1 MTKTFLVTILCV
13 AFYFG
18 GINDSFAQI
27 EQLRSGLQ
35 SEREELQ
42 SLERILLLLN
52 SGDTTYASYF
62 PVWSV
67 LDKNMKLS
75 IYNAF
80 RNRGKHFSEDDQ
92 IVIIATPNMKSIAD
106 IRIGSTSYGRLFAS
120 KSLDPELHKTLLE
133 QKYVLANETPFGYK
147 NDAQLRRR
155 GMTENPNWV
164 SLNISLFG
172 GTMKFGNDWR
182 IVGKV
187 GNDEL
192 GYPFWSS
199 GQILVMAGYKSI
211 QLGGYLPMHGGVF
224 ETNPAER
231 PLSLKPRL
239 LNGSSGVTGSFEF
252 EWDAVKINS
261 ARFTYGSIGGSFAVG
276 SLDRRRPEYL
286 TFDLNNLYSITT
298 ILQAYYGFNYQ
309 FDDEK
314 ILGMRTGVTYHRVT
328 LNRYVGDE
336 IYRYGEAETFITPLI
351 SAEYRNLGADWF
363 KLNAQ
368 YSRLLSLGAWAEIV
382 PRYVYAEVKY
392 AAPLF
397 RTPRPWEQWYY
408 LYATLGFNFDF

>member
-1 MTKTFLVTILCV
+1 MKKTILASALVLFFCTLD
-13 AFYFG
+13 FTH
-18 GINDSFAQI
+18 AQI
-27 EQLRSGLQ
+27 DQLRSNLQ
-35 SEREELQ
+35 TEKEELQ
-42 SLERILLLLN
+42 SLERVLSLLN

-62 PVWSV
+62 PVWTV
-67 LDKNMKLS
+67 LDRNMKLS

-80 RNRGKHFSEDDQ
+80 RNRGKTFSEDDQ
-92 IVIIATPNMKSIAD
+92 VVIIATPNMKSIAD
-106 IRIGSTSYGRLFAS
+106 IRIGTISYGRLLAT
-120 KSLDPELHKTLLE
+120 KALDPELHKTLLE
-133 QKYVLANETPFGYK
+133 QKYVLSNDIPAGYRTDTRNRK
-147 NDAQLRRR
+147 RELID
-155 GMTENPNWV
+155 NPNWV

-182 IVGKV
+182 LVGTV

-211 QLGGYLPMHGGVF
+211 QLGGYLPLHGGVF

-239 LNGSSGVTGSFEF
+239 LNGSSGVAGSFEF

-261 ARFTYGSIGGSFAVG
+261 PRFTYGSIGGSFAVG

-286 TFDLNNLYSITT
+286 TFDLNRLYSITT
-298 ILQAYYGFNYQ
+298 ILQTYYGFNYQ

-314 ILGMRTGVTYHRVT
+314 ILSSRLGVTYHRVT
-328 LNRYVGDE
+328 LNRYVDNEIFRHGDA
-336 IYRYGEAETFITPLI
+336 EALITPLV
-351 SAEYRNLGADWF
+351 SVEYRNLGADWF
-363 KLNAQ
+363 KLRAQ
-368 YSRLLSLGAWAEIV
+368 YSRLMSLGAWAEIV
-382 PRYVYAEVKY
+382 PQYVYAEVKY
-392 AAPLF
+392 ATPLF
-397 RTPRPWEQWYY
+397 RTPSPWEQRYY